1 MAKSLVLNNS
11 IPTLNTFFVTLDMY
25 FFNSTQIVDILSTVG
40 LVLFLLILI
49 TRVVRVG
56 YYSEGYQD

>member
-11 IPTLNTFFVTLDMY
+11 IPTLNTFFVTLDLY
-25 FFNSTQIVDILSTVG
+25 FFNSTQIVEILSTVG